1 MEDQERQ
8 LRLGLVAG
16 LGAYLIWGVIPL
28 YFKQM
33 AHIGP
38 MEIVAHRIVWTPLL
52 LVVVIAFRRQVGSF
66 LGIFRNPRILGA
78 LAASSAFIAINWLTF
93 IYAVTTE
100 HILAASLG
108 YFLNPLVSVTL
119 GMAILKERLSRWQGL
134 AVAFAALGV
143 AVLAYDAATTLW
155 ISLTVAVSFGFYG
168 LIRKM
173 TPVGSIEG
181 LTVETLILL
190 LPSLGWIFWVGS
202 QGTGNFGADGLSTFL
217 LVFGAVVTA
226 VPLMMF
232 GFAARRLRLVTLGL
246 LQYVG
251 PSLQFVI
258 GVFIYGEALSAA
270 QLICFGFIWAGLI
283 LYSLDSARPTRP
295 VPRDVAA

>member
-8 LRLGLVAG
+8 ARLGLVAG

-38 MEIVAHRIVWTPLL
+38 LEIVAHRIVWTPLL
-52 LVVVIAFRRQVGSF
+52 LIVVIAFRRQIGSF
-66 LGIFRNPRILGA
+66 LGIMRNPRILGA

-100 HILAASLG
+100 HIMAASLG

-134 AVAFAALGV
+134 AVAFAAIGV

-155 ISLTVAVSFGFYG
+155 ISLSVAVSFGFYG

-190 LPSLGWIFWVGS
+190 PPSLGWIFWVGS
-202 QGTGNFGADGLSTFL
+202 QGTGKFGADELSSFL

-246 LQYVG
+246 LQYIG

-283 LYSLDSARPTRP
+283 LYSLDSARPARP
-295 VPRDVAA
+295 LPSDVPA